1 MRWRPEAPSI
11 YLPPSGQIDLNAIGV
26 EAGQANNSQTAL
38 NDAAVR
44 DMIGKASGAQ
54 NAMSEY
60 YNASSAPPPLSIVG
74 NASATHTGQYPT
86 AHVPG
91 FAGST
96 TIGDSYL
103 GSTSSHPAFAKLG
116 LLRGYG
122 DWLALEYAGG
132 QSRIGADYSTM
143 KIVVDTLG
151 TVYEGMFYDDA
162 YGTWYTGKNVKWLM
176 TPKDSAGAMNYHLV
190 LGKRMTFTLT

>member
-11 YLPPSGQIDLNAIGV
+11 YLPDFGQIDLNAIGV

-44 DMIGKASGAQ
+44 DMIGKAGAAQ

-60 YNASSAPPPLSIVG
+60 YGASSTPSPLSIVG
-74 NASATHTGQYPT
+74 NVSATHTGQYLD
-86 AHVPG
+86 ANVPG
-91 FAGST
+91 FSMNVG
-96 TIGDSYL
+96 IGDSYL

-116 LLRGYG
+116 LLRGSG
-122 DWLALEYAGG
+122 DWLALEYAAG

-162 YGTWYTGKNVKWLM
+162 YGTWYNGANVTWLM

-190 LGKRMTFTLT
+190 VGKRMTVTLT